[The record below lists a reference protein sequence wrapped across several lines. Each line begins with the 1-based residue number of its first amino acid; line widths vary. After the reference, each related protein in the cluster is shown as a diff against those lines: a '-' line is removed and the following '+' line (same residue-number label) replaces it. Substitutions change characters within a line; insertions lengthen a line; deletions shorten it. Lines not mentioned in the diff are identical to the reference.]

1 MSTADIKID
10 LINKILRIEEPKVI
24 QKLQKLLDLELD
36 TSVFQ
41 LTELQKQ
48 RLKLSDND
56 NLLTEEKANQEIDLW
71 LNEK

>member
-56 NLLTEEKANQEIDLW
+56 NLLTEEEANQEIDLW